1 MKKRSFLQ
9 KLLVQNTA
17 NDCSC
22 QLASEYFCTFVVLK
36 KSIAILFLSIYLL
49 TTTDAYQLLKMP
61 MIFKH
66 FVEHRQ
72 ADKNISFLKFLD
84 MHYMHGSPKD
94 KDYHKDMQLPFKS
107 SGDFISVLA
116 SEFIPLNEHI
126 LLTAPV
132 VLVSEKKIAI
142 QQNDLL
148 PSYLASI
155 WQPPKSC

>member
-1 MKKRSFLQ
+1 
-9 KLLVQNTA
+9 VI
-17 NDCSC
+17 
-22 QLASEYFCTFVVLK
+22 LK
-36 KSIAILFLSIYLL
+36 KSIAIVFLSIYLL
-49 TTTDAYQLLKMP
+49 STTDAYQLLKMP

-72 ADKNISFLKFLD
+72 SDKNISFLKFLD

-107 SGDFISVLA
+107 SGDFMFVLA
-116 SEFIPLNEHI
+116 SEFVPLNQNFSI
-126 LLTAPV
+126 TVPV
-132 VLVSEKKIAI
+132 QLVADKKVAI
-142 QQNDLL
+142 ESNKLL

>member
-1 MKKRSFLQ
+1 M
-9 KLLVQNTA
+9 
-17 NDCSC
+17 
-22 QLASEYFCTFVVLK
+22 
-36 KSIAILFLSIYLL
+36 YLL

-66 FVEHRQ
+66 FVEHRK

-94 KDYHKDMQLPFKS
+94 KDYRKDMQLPFKT
-107 SGDFISVLA
+107 SGDFT
-116 SEFIPLNEHI
+116 F
-126 LLTAPV
+126 
-132 VLVSEKKIAI
+132 VLVSEFVPLNQNFSITAPVQLVADKKVAI
-142 QQNDLL
+142 ESDELL

>member
-1 MKKRSFLQ
+1 M
-9 KLLVQNTA
+9 T
-17 NDCSC
+17 
-22 QLASEYFCTFVVLK
+22 TFAFLK
-36 KSIAILFLSIYLL
+36 KAISILFLSIYLF

-72 ADKNISFLKFLD
+72 ADKNISFVKFLD

-94 KDYHKDMQLPFKS
+94 KDYNKDMQLPFKS
-107 SGDFISVLA
+107 SGDFMFVLSA
-116 SEFIPLNEHI
+116 EFIPLNQSFSI
-126 LLTAPV
+126 MAPV
-132 VLVSEKKIAI
+132 LSISDKKIAKE
-142 QQNDLL
+142 QNDLL